1 MTKNIKAQTTM
12 TKNEDINKTVKE
24 LKAKIKANSKDA
36 HFADTLI
43 EELLTAKARMGAEP
57 IELNVG
63 KRIDSWEGE
72 TFEIVKTDR
81 GCLYHE
87 YGGYNI
93 FVTFDNNTA
102 LYRTL
107 CDYVDNRRFYDTLDD
122 EEKERYEL
130 TLQAVAYC
138 LSVPKFCFTDAEFTF
153 DLASMVVKFLR
164 EQYEKYIDEP
174 LQEETIV
181 EDKEFEQAVKA
192 VENIKD
198 IAKEVAED

>member
-1 MTKNIKAQTTM
+1 MNMSNKDELSKSLKEVKAQ
-12 TKNEDINKTVKE
+12 IKT
-24 LKAKIKANSKDA
+24 NSKDA
-36 HFADTLI
+36 HFAEALVDK
-43 EELLTAKARMGAEP
+43 LLAIKSEMSVEP

-63 KRIDSWEGE
+63 KRIDGWKGE

-87 YGGYNI
+87 YGGYSI

-107 CDYVDNRRFYDTLDD
+107 CDYVDNRRTYETLDE

-174 LQEETIV
+174 LQEETV
-181 EDKEFEQAVKA
+181 KEDKEFEQAVKA
-192 VENIKD
+192 VENIKE
-198 IAKEVAED
+198 IVKEVAED

>member
-1 MTKNIKAQTTM
+1 MNMSNKDELSKSLKEVKAQ
-12 TKNEDINKTVKE
+12 
-24 LKAKIKANSKDA
+24 IKANSKDA
-36 HFADTLI
+36 HFAETLVDK
-43 EELLTAKARMGAEP
+43 LLAIKSEISVEP

-63 KRIDSWEGE
+63 KRIDGWKGE
-72 TFEIVKTDR
+72 TFEIVKNDR

-87 YGGYNI
+87 YGGYSI

-107 CDYVDNRRFYDTLDD
+107 CDYVDNRRVYETLDE

-174 LQEETIV
+174 LQEETV
-181 EDKEFEQAVKA
+181 KEDKEFEQAVKA
-192 VENIKD
+192 VENIKE
-198 IAKEVAED
+198 IVKEVAED

>member
-1 MTKNIKAQTTM
+1 MNMSNKDELSKSLKEVKAQ
-12 TKNEDINKTVKE
+12 
-24 LKAKIKANSKDA
+24 IKANSKDA
-36 HFADTLI
+36 HFAEALVDK
-43 EELLTAKARMGAEP
+43 LLAIKSEMSVEP

-63 KRIDSWEGE
+63 KRIDGWKGE

-87 YGGYNI
+87 YGGYSI

-107 CDYVDNRRFYDTLDD
+107 CDYVDNRRVYETLEE

-174 LQEETIV
+174 LQEETV
-181 EDKEFEQAVKA
+181 KEDKEFEQAVKA

-198 IAKEVAED
+198 IVKEVADD

>member
-1 MTKNIKAQTTM
+1 MSNKDELSKSLKEVKAQ
-12 TKNEDINKTVKE
+12 
-24 LKAKIKANSKDA
+24 IKANSKDA
-36 HFADTLI
+36 HFAETLVDK
-43 EELLTAKARMGAEP
+43 LLAIKSEMSVEP
-57 IELNVG
+57 IEINVG
-63 KRIDSWEGE
+63 KRIDGWKGE

-87 YGGYNI
+87 YGGYSI

-107 CDYVDNRRFYDTLDD
+107 CDYVDNRRVYETLEE

-174 LQEETIV
+174 LQEETIE

-198 IAKEVAED
+198 IVKEVAED

>member
-1 MTKNIKAQTTM
+1 MNMSNKDELSKSLKEVKAQ
-12 TKNEDINKTVKE
+12 
-24 LKAKIKANSKDA
+24 IKANSKDA
-36 HFADTLI
+36 HFAETLVDK
-43 EELLTAKARMGAEP
+43 LLAIKSEMSVEP

-63 KRIDSWEGE
+63 KRIDGWKGE

-87 YGGYNI
+87 YGGYSI

-107 CDYVDNRRFYDTLDD
+107 CDYVDNRMVYETLDD

-174 LQEETIV
+174 LQDETV
-181 EDKEFEQAVKA
+181 KEDKEFEQAVKA

-198 IAKEVAED
+198 IAKEVVKD

>member
-1 MTKNIKAQTTM
+1 MNMSNKDELSKSLKEVKAQ
-12 TKNEDINKTVKE
+12 
-24 LKAKIKANSKDA
+24 IKANSKDA
-36 HFADTLI
+36 HFAESLVDK
-43 EELLTAKARMGAEP
+43 LLAIKSEMSVEP

-63 KRIDSWEGE
+63 KRIDGWKGE

-87 YGGYNI
+87 YGGYSI

-107 CDYVDNRRFYDTLDD
+107 CDYVDNRRVYETLEE

-174 LQEETIV
+174 LQEETIK

-198 IAKEVAED
+198 IVKEVAED

>member
-1 MTKNIKAQTTM
+1 MNMSNKDELSKSLKEVKAQ
-12 TKNEDINKTVKE
+12 
-24 LKAKIKANSKDA
+24 IKANSKDA
-36 HFADTLI
+36 HFAETLVDK
-43 EELLTAKARMGAEP
+43 LLAIKSEMSVEP

-63 KRIDSWEGE
+63 KRIDGWKGE

-87 YGGYNI
+87 YGGYSI

-107 CDYVDNRRFYDTLDD
+107 CDYVDNRRVYETLDE

-174 LQEETIV
+174 LQEETV
-181 EDKEFEQAVKA
+181 KEDKEFEQAVKA
-192 VENIKD
+192 VENIKE
-198 IAKEVAED
+198 IVKEVAED

>member
-1 MTKNIKAQTTM
+1 MNMSNKDELSKSLKEVKAQ
-12 TKNEDINKTVKE
+12 
-24 LKAKIKANSKDA
+24 IKANSKDA
-36 HFADTLI
+36 HFAETLVDK
-43 EELLTAKARMGAEP
+43 LLAIKSEMSVEP

-63 KRIDSWEGE
+63 KRIDGWKGE

-87 YGGYNI
+87 YGGYSI

-107 CDYVDNRRFYDTLDD
+107 CDYVDNRRTYETLDE
-122 EEKERYEL
+122 EEKARYEL

-174 LQEETIV
+174 LQDETV
-181 EDKEFEQAVKA
+181 KEDKEFEQAVKA
-192 VENIKD
+192 VENIKE
-198 IAKEVAED
+198 IVKEVAED

>member
-1 MTKNIKAQTTM
+1 MSNKDELSKSLKEVKAQ
-12 TKNEDINKTVKE
+12 
-24 LKAKIKANSKDA
+24 IKANSKDA
-36 HFADTLI
+36 HFAETLVDK
-43 EELLTAKARMGAEP
+43 LLAIKSEMSVEP

-63 KRIDSWEGE
+63 KRIDGWKGE

-87 YGGYNI
+87 YGGYSI

-107 CDYVDNRRFYDTLDD
+107 CDYVDNRIVYETLDD

-174 LQEETIV
+174 LQEETV
-181 EDKEFEQAVKA
+181 KEDKEFEQAVKA

-198 IAKEVAED
+198 IVKEVAED

>member
-1 MTKNIKAQTTM
+1 MNMSNKDELSKSLKEVKAQ
-12 TKNEDINKTVKE
+12 
-24 LKAKIKANSKDA
+24 IKANSKDA
-36 HFADTLI
+36 RFAESLV
-43 EELLTAKARMGAEP
+43 EKLLAIKSEMSVEP

-63 KRIDSWEGE
+63 KRIDGWKGE

-87 YGGYNI
+87 YGGYSI

-107 CDYVDNRRFYDTLDD
+107 CDYVDNRRVYETLDE

-174 LQEETIV
+174 LQEETI
-181 EDKEFEQAVKA
+181 EKDKEFEQAVKA
-192 VENIKD
+192 VENIKE
-198 IAKEVAED
+198 IVKEVAED

>member
-1 MTKNIKAQTTM
+1 MSNKDELSKSLKEVKAQ
-12 TKNEDINKTVKE
+12 
-24 LKAKIKANSKDA
+24 IKANSKDA
-36 HFADTLI
+36 HFAETLVDK
-43 EELLTAKARMGAEP
+43 LLAIKSEMSVEP

-63 KRIDSWEGE
+63 KRIDGWKGE

-87 YGGYNI
+87 YGGYSI

-107 CDYVDNRRFYDTLDD
+107 CDYVDNRRVYETLDE

-174 LQEETIV
+174 LQEETV
-181 EDKEFEQAVKA
+181 KEDKEFEQAVKA
-192 VENIKD
+192 VENIKE
-198 IAKEVAED
+198 IVKEVAED

>member
-1 MTKNIKAQTTM
+1 MSNKNELSKSLKEVKAQ
-12 TKNEDINKTVKE
+12 
-24 LKAKIKANSKDA
+24 IKANSKDA
-36 HFADTLI
+36 HFAETLVDK
-43 EELLTAKARMGAEP
+43 LLAIKSEMSIEP

-63 KRIDSWEGE
+63 KRIDGWKGE

-87 YGGYNI
+87 YGGYSI

-107 CDYVDNRRFYDTLDD
+107 CDYVDNRRVYETLDE

-174 LQEETIV
+174 LQEETV
-181 EDKEFEQAVKA
+181 KEDKEFEQAVKA
-192 VENIKD
+192 VENIKE
-198 IAKEVAED
+198 IVKEVADD

>member
-1 MTKNIKAQTTM
+1 MNMSNKGELSKSLKEVKAQ
-12 TKNEDINKTVKE
+12 
-24 LKAKIKANSKDA
+24 IKANSKDA
-36 HFADTLI
+36 HFAESLVDK
-43 EELLTAKARMGAEP
+43 LLAIKSEMSVEP

-63 KRIDSWEGE
+63 KRIDGWKGE

-87 YGGYNI
+87 YGGYSI

-107 CDYVDNRRFYDTLDD
+107 CDYVDNRRVYETLEE

-174 LQEETIV
+174 LQEETV
-181 EDKEFEQAVKA
+181 KEDKEFEQAVKA
-192 VENIKD
+192 VENIKE
-198 IAKEVAED
+198 IVKEVAED

>member
-1 MTKNIKAQTTM
+1 MNMSNKDELSKSLKEVKAQ
-12 TKNEDINKTVKE
+12 
-24 LKAKIKANSKDA
+24 IKANSKDA
-36 HFADTLI
+36 HFAESLVDK
-43 EELLTAKARMGAEP
+43 LLAIKSEMSIEP

-63 KRIDSWEGE
+63 KRIDGWKGE

-87 YGGYNI
+87 YGGYSI

-107 CDYVDNRRFYDTLDD
+107 CDYVDNRRVYETLEE

-174 LQEETIV
+174 LQEETIK

-192 VENIKD
+192 VENIKE
-198 IAKEVAED
+198 IVKEVAED

>member
-1 MTKNIKAQTTM
+1 MTKNIKTQTTM
-12 TKNEDINKTVKE
+12 TKNEDINKTIKE

-102 LYRTL
+102 LYSTL

>member
-1 MTKNIKAQTTM
+1 MNMSNKDELSKSLKEVKAQ
-12 TKNEDINKTVKE
+12 
-24 LKAKIKANSKDA
+24 IKANSKDA
-36 HFADTLI
+36 HFAETLVDK
-43 EELLTAKARMGAEP
+43 LLAIKSEISVEP

-63 KRIDSWEGE
+63 KRIDGWKGE

-87 YGGYNI
+87 YGGYSI

-107 CDYVDNRRFYDTLDD
+107 CDYVDNRRVYETLDE

-174 LQEETIV
+174 LQEETV
-181 EDKEFEQAVKA
+181 KEDKEFEQAVKA
-192 VENIKD
+192 VENIKE
-198 IAKEVAED
+198 IVKEVAED

>member
-1 MTKNIKAQTTM
+1 MNMSNKDELSKSLKEVKAQ
-12 TKNEDINKTVKE
+12 
-24 LKAKIKANSKDA
+24 IKANSKDA
-36 HFADTLI
+36 HFAETLVDK
-43 EELLTAKARMGAEP
+43 LLAIKSEMSVEP

-63 KRIDSWEGE
+63 KRIDGWKGE

-87 YGGYNI
+87 YGGYSI

-102 LYRTL
+102 LYCTL
-107 CDYVDNRRFYDTLDD
+107 CDYVDNRRTYETLEE

-174 LQEETIV
+174 LQEETV
-181 EDKEFEQAVKA
+181 KEDKEFEQAVKA

-198 IAKEVAED
+198 IVKEVADD

>member
-1 MTKNIKAQTTM
+1 MNMSNKDELSKSLKEVKAQ
-12 TKNEDINKTVKE
+12 
-24 LKAKIKANSKDA
+24 IKANSKDA
-36 HFADTLI
+36 HFAETLVDK
-43 EELLTAKARMGAEP
+43 LLAIKSEMSVEP

-63 KRIDSWEGE
+63 KRIDGWKGE

-87 YGGYNI
+87 YGGYSI

-107 CDYVDNRRFYDTLDD
+107 CDYVDNRRTYETLDE

-174 LQEETIV
+174 LQEETV
-181 EDKEFEQAVKA
+181 KEDKEFEQAVKA

-198 IAKEVAED
+198 IVKEVAKD

>member
-1 MTKNIKAQTTM
+1 MNMSNKDELSKSLKEVKAQ
-12 TKNEDINKTVKE
+12 
-24 LKAKIKANSKDA
+24 IKANSKDA
-36 HFADTLI
+36 HFAETLVDK
-43 EELLTAKARMGAEP
+43 LLAIKSEMSVEP

-63 KRIDSWEGE
+63 KRIDGWKGE

-87 YGGYNI
+87 YGGYSI

-107 CDYVDNRRFYDTLDD
+107 CDYVDNRRVYETLEE

-174 LQEETIV
+174 LQEETV
-181 EDKEFEQAVKA
+181 KEDKEFEQAVKA

-198 IAKEVAED
+198 IVKEVAED